1 MGTTEDE
8 SATRNLIT
16 GAARISGGVIQ
27 AGAIHGTVHLHGA
40 GPAAAPPP
48 VPQQLPPP
56 TGPFVGRRAE
66 LAALGELRGG
76 PADCRRLIVVNGPA
90 GVGKTALVLAWV
102 RSLAADCP
110 DGLLYADLR
119 GHAPGG
125 PAPAGETLGALLR
138 AFGVERVPG
147 APAEAAALWRSVS
160 AGRRIALVLDNALTA
175 AQVRQLLPG
184 SQSALVVVASRNRL
198 SGLGVDGAVFQPLGL
213 LDESAAAEI
222 LTRRI
227 GPARA
232 GREPEAVR
240 EVAAHCG
247 GLALA
252 VSLVAARVAARPRL
266 TLAATAASLASDS
279 ERLTALRVDGEPAV
293 RSALDA
299 SCGGLVPG
307 VRRLYQLLGLLPFT
321 DFSTEDAA
329 VLTGA
334 AFADADALLDELAEA
349 NLIEDL
355 GTGRFRFHDLVRL
368 HARDQVRGELAKDE
382 QDAVLRR
389 ILEWYLATATAA
401 ERLLTPNHATLRRDH
416 TCPPAAPPFGAAD
429 SQAALR
435 WLDQERG
442 HLLEGVRAAAAH
454 GWFPLGWQLVDAM
467 YPLFHRLR
475 AFELQDEAHRLGL
488 AAARR
493 ADDPAALARMLT
505 DGGGRLR
512 NLGRPEEAIRR
523 YQEALELAQ
532 ADGDAK
538 AEAQALHGI
547 GQAHLLAGRLAEATR
562 CFREDLALR
571 LSVGYARGAALT
583 RVVLGDVALAQRRP
597 DLALPELTVAYQTL
611 MDIGE
616 PYEAARALA
625 HLGRAHTALGDHQ
638 AAERVLDQAADL
650 FRSTGSP
657 TWEARTLELHG
668 ELAEAREAS
677 QQALDCYE
685 ASLARY
691 QALGAPDV
699 QRLTAKLDRLREAPP
714 APAPAPEPAP
724 APASEPA
731 SAPD

>member
-1 MGTTEDE
+1 MGEQHEEFDRE
-8 SATRNLIT
+8 QQRPPNIIT
-16 GAARISGGVIQ
+16 GAAHLTGGVVQ

-40 GPAAAPPP
+40 GPAAGPQQPP

-56 TGPFVGRRAE
+56 TGPFVGRRNE
-66 LAALGELRGG
+66 LASLELLRGE
-76 PADCRRLIVVNGPA
+76 PTDSRRLIVVNGPA
-90 GVGKTALVLAWV
+90 GVGKTALVLEWL
-102 RSLAADCP
+102 RSLAADYP

-125 PAPAGETLGALLR
+125 PAPAGETLGAFLR

-147 APAEAAALWRSVS
+147 APAEAVALWRSVS
-160 AGRRIALVLDNALTA
+160 SGRRIAVVLDNALTA
-175 AQVRQLLPG
+175 AQVRHLLPG

-227 GPARA
+227 GAARA

-240 EVAAHCG
+240 AVAARCG

-279 ERLTALRVDGEPAV
+279 ERLTALRVEGEPAV

-299 SCGGLVPG
+299 SCDGLLPG
-307 VRRLYQLLGLLPFT
+307 VRRLYHLLGLLPFT
-321 DFSTEDAA
+321 AFTADDAA
-329 VLTGA
+329 ALTGA

-368 HARDQVRGELAKDE
+368 HARDQAQTQLPKDE
-382 QDAVLRR
+382 RDVALRR
-389 ILEWYLATATAA
+389 VLEWYLATATAA
-401 ERLLTPNHATLRRDH
+401 ERILTPNHATLSRDYTH
-416 TCPPAAPPFGAAD
+416 PPAAPPFEPDD
-429 SQAALR
+429 SPAALR

-442 HLLEGVRAAAAH
+442 HLLEAVRTAVAL
-454 GWFPLGWQLVDAM
+454 GWDALGWQLVDAM

-475 AFELQDEAHRLGL
+475 AFELQDEANRLGL
-488 AAARR
+488 AAARSV
-493 ADDPAALARMLT
+493 ADAAALARMLT
-505 DGGGRLR
+505 DGGARLR
-512 NLGRPEEAIRR
+512 NLNRSEEAIGL
-523 YQEALELAQ
+523 YQQALELAQ
-532 ADGDAK
+532 VDGDRK

-547 GQAHLLAGRLAEATR
+547 GRSHLLAGRLPEATR
-562 CFREDLALR
+562 CFRRDLELR
-571 LSVGYARGAALT
+571 ESVGYARGAALT
-583 RVVLGDVALAQRRP
+583 RVVLGDVALAQHQP
-597 DLALPELTVAYQTL
+597 DLALPELTAAYQAL
-611 MDIGE
+611 MEINE

-638 AAERVLDQAADL
+638 AAERVLDRAAEL
-650 FRSTGSP
+650 FCSTGSP
-657 TWEARTLELHG
+657 TWEARTLELQG
-668 ELAEAREAS
+668 ELAEARDAP
-677 QQALDCYE
+677 QQALGCYE

-691 QALGAPDV
+691 QELGAPDV
-699 QRLTAKLDRLREAPP
+699 QRLTAKLDRLRAAVPE
-714 APAPAPEPAP
+714 PAPEPAP
-724 APASEPA
+724 EP
-731 SAPD
+731 D